1 MIYNLSNPYD
11 VERFKGWVDK
21 MIAERRVVE
30 AKRKDE
36 NRTIKQ
42 NSYLHLII
50 SYFAT
55 QYGCGADEAKIDFYK
70 RRCNRDLFER
80 YRRNRRGDP
89 VPYLRSSADLT
100 KEEMTLSIDRF
111 RNWSS
116 SVAGIYLPSP
126 EDGEMMIYM
135 MQEVER
141 NKEFL

>member
-80 YRRNRRGDP
+80 WRRNRRGDP
-89 VPYLRSSADLT
+89 VPCHLL
-100 KEEMTLSIDRF
+100 F
-111 RNWSS
+111 R
-116 SVAGIYLPSP
+116 
-126 EDGEMMIYM
+126 
-135 MQEVER
+135 
-141 NKEFL
+141 

>member
-11 VERFKGWVDK
+11 VERFKGWADK
-21 MIAERRVVE
+21 MIAERKVVE

-42 NSYLHLII
+42 NSYLPLII

-80 YRRNRRGDP
+80 WRRNRRGDP

-100 KEEMTLSIDRF
+100 KDEMTLSIDRF

-116 SVAGIYLPSP
+116 SAAGISLPPP
-126 EDGEMMIYM
+126 EEGEMMIYM

>member
-21 MIAERRVVE
+21 MIAERKVVE

-80 YRRNRRGDP
+80 WRRNRRGDP
-89 VPYLRSSADLT
+89 VPRLRSSADLT

>member
-21 MIAERRVVE
+21 MIAERKVVE

-80 YRRNRRGDP
+80 WRRNRRGDP

-100 KEEMTLSIDRF
+100 KEEMTLSIDRV

-141 NKEFL
+141 NKGFL

>member
-21 MIAERRVVE
+21 MIAERKVVE

-80 YRRNRRGDP
+80 WRRNRRGDP

-116 SVAGIYLPSP
+116 SVAGIYLPSR
-126 EDGEMMIYM
+126 EDGEMLTYA
-135 MQEVER
+135 MQEIER
-141 NKEFL
+141 NKEFI

>member
-21 MIAERRVVE
+21 MIDERKVVE

-80 YRRNRRGDP
+80 WRRNRRGDP

>member
-11 VERFKGWVDK
+11 VERFKGWADK
-21 MIAERRVVE
+21 MIAERKVVE

-80 YRRNRRGDP
+80 WRRNRRGDP

-141 NKEFL
+141 NKGFL

>member
-89 VPYLRSSADLT
+89 VPYLRSSAELT

>member
-21 MIAERRVVE
+21 MIAERKVVD

-80 YRRNRRGDP
+80 WRRNRRGDP
-89 VPYLRSSADLT
+89 VPCLRSSADLT

>member
-21 MIAERRVVE
+21 MIAERKVVE

-80 YRRNRRGDP
+80 WRRNRRGDP